1 MLRSMAAPAVTIL
14 NVDPGG
20 YSPMVAV
27 GPSTSAAAFCA
38 TARISPVDGLIDDEH
53 RLEALSV
60 DGMLRGVLH
69 GPVQRDRHRRRR
81 RRRDLVEHVDVD
93 AVLVDADDLPAG
105 LAVELLR

>member
-38 TARISPVDGLIDDEH
+38 TARISPVDGLMTTSI
-53 RLEALSV
+53 ALRPCAV
-60 DGMLRGVLH
+60 DGMLCGVLH
-69 GPVQRDRHRRRR
+69 GPVQ
-81 RRRDLVEHVDVD
+81 
-93 AVLVDADDLPAG
+93 A
-105 LAVELLR
+105 